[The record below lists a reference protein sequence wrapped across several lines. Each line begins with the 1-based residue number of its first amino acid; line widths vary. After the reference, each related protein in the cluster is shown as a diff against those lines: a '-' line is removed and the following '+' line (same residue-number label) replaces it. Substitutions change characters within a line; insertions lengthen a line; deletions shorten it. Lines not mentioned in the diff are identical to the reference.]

1 MERRRRPLFKL
12 ALSAT
17 LFMLLWPGTRP
28 RLDCNPAR
36 TGAVAAP
43 AYLGPCDVVAGGC
56 AEAYSVGRAMTARYR
71 GALFQLY
78 NGRAA
83 TDVQQTAARA
93 ADMSRWPA
101 FCSGAMTT
109 KNGIATSSTCRISKI
124 YGQIHAANSLVPSLF
139 KPPYGVP
146 DCSGDGADKCAAAL
160 AIELATGRPI
170 IQTTY
175 SSQYTIAG
183 DAPAVGVDGGTSP
196 ISVMY
201 NGKAVPR
208 KLYCCGVFGLTH
220 KYNDSEVLGSDFMV
234 ALAYGRP
241 AQGNL
246 VLCGTAATYCAGAEE
261 ESVND
266 VADYGSSPADNAI
279 VLIVHDPRAA
289 SVTGYLNGGMLF
301 VHHPPARNSQFP
313 DTRINAGTA
322 IHLGGGGDLSV
333 PAPAVMREAFITNSA
348 MSGGDQLA
356 AFRNMT
362 AFYRELSFRSP
373 R

>member
-1 MERRRRPLFKL
+1 MERRCRPLFKL
-12 ALSAT
+12 AWSAT
-17 LFMLLWPGTRP
+17 LFSLLWLTSGVL
-28 RLDCNPAR
+28 LDRNPAR

-43 AYLGPCDVVAGGC
+43 AYFGPCDVVAGGC
-56 AEAYSVGRAMTARYR
+56 AEAYSVDRAMTAKYP
-71 GALFQLY
+71 GPLFQLY
-78 NGRAA
+78 NGR
-83 TDVQQTAARA
+83 TTLEVQQTSARA

-101 FCSGAMTT
+101 FCGAMTP
-109 KNGIATSSTCRISKI
+109 KNRIATSSTCRISKI
-124 YGQIHAANSLVPSLF
+124 YGQIHPANSLVPSVF

-146 DCSGDGADKCAAAL
+146 DCSGDVADKCAAAF
-160 AIELATGRPI
+160 AIEVATGRPI
-170 IQTTY
+170 IQTTN

-183 DAPAVGVDGGTSP
+183 DAPAVGVEGGASA

-208 KLYCCGVFGLTH
+208 QLYCCGVFGLTH

-246 VLCGTAATYCAGAEE
+246 VLCATGATYCAGAEE

-301 VHHPPARNSQFP
+301 VHHPPARSVQFP
-313 DTRINAGTA
+313 NTRINAGTA

-333 PAPAVMREAFITNSA
+333 PAPAVMREAFITNTV
-348 MSGGDQLA
+348 MSGSDQAA
-356 AFRNMT
+356 AFRNMA